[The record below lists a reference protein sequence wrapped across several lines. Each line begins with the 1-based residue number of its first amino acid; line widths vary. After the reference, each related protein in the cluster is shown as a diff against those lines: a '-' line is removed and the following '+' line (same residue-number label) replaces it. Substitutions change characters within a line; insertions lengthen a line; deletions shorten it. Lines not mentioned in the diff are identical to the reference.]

1 MIPIL
6 STTSTL
12 TGNGLGRLSD
22 ALTCVVTHEIN
33 GIYELVMTYPVTGAR
48 YADLANDLIIF
59 ADSDNYTKDQAFR
72 IYRIT
77 KPLNGIVTIYAR
89 HICYDMSGY
98 VCPPIN
104 KSSLTTTLAAL
115 ASSCVPSGCP
125 FTFTSPRSVAT
136 AYKTETP
143 MSLWQMMG
151 GVQGSLLDVY
161 GGEWDFNNYTATL
174 RTTLGTN
181 RGMQVRYGKN
191 MTELE
196 QDASIE
202 AQYGGIY
209 PFWYDA
215 ESGTLVTLPE
225 NYITVAGG
233 GSRVLCIDFSDSF
246 ETKPTVTQLR
256 NRATSYANANKVGEP
271 EITWKVAFVP
281 LQQSAEYKNIAVLES
296 VQLGDTVSVFYEP
309 MNLTASARAVKTDY
323 NVLLNRFETVT
334 LGRVKQNLAKIVV
347 KQKQDLEH
355 SVAVVKSTLEHAID
369 TATDFITNGGGYMR
383 FIYDQDENL
392 VEIISLDNA
401 DISQAAS
408 VWRWNNGGFGHS
420 STGYSGPYTTAIT
433 QNGAIVADFITA
445 GTLDATVI
453 RAGILADRQGKF
465 VLDLDTGELT
475 SSKYDSIGS
484 RNLILGTLTPVI
496 SPADA
501 RPHIIGQ
508 PVQTYGRPSDGTYSV
523 QPDSHGIRYT
533 IGSTVDQPNLY
544 FGSPTLSTAT
554 LNGLTAGTTYTVSG
568 WLAHKVMSNYTG
580 SAEYTVRVRVRTDAD
595 DPGNSWSVLAEQDI
609 RTVIPGTART
619 TRFSMTFTI
628 PAAATKMYMVF
639 YCTDTTAADY
649 ATGDYLEPRQLKLE
663 TGEVATAWSPAP
675 EDMVGNDE
683 IISKINISPEAITIN
698 ANRISL
704 AGKTID
710 LTSDTIEITSTNF
723 SVDSA
728 GVVTA
733 TGANISGSFTMTGG
747 SINISTNDE
756 EDDRIQLNATVAGV
770 TWGMKITPSYIDSTS
785 QGYTAMF
792 SNSGIYSKIF
802 TTPTNYTNSF
812 SVDRNPS
819 MLLTNSAGERIYAK
833 MDSVVLSKYV
843 SGAFSDRVNISNTP
857 SITLSEGTDSAD
869 LTKTT
874 LTLTTSAKTTTFSAG
889 LIQFTNSGTLAIY
902 NGSSSKYSALIWPD
916 GNGAG
921 RLVLGDGTSTNWRT
935 ELTNDGLVFRNSSN
949 TVTASYN
956 AKRADNVVTK
966 SGSAVS
972 VTSATSGMTELTNI
986 TLTTGLWMISASL
999 RFPSNSTG
1007 YRYALISTTSAGGTA
1022 INDWATALVP
1032 PAPGNT
1038 TRFGFVT
1045 YVNVTAASATYYL
1058 NARQN
1063 SGSTLSCNGYLAA
1076 IKVS

>member
-6 STTSTL
+6 SSSTTL

-233 GSRVLCIDFSDSF
+233 GSRVLCIDFTDSF

-271 EITWKVAFVP
+271 EIAWKVAFVP

-347 KQKQDLEH
+347 QQKQDLEH

-420 STGYSGPYTTAIT
+420 STGYGGPYTTAIT

-465 VLDLDTGELT
+465 ALDLDTGEL
-475 SSKYDSIGS
+475 SASKYDSIGS
-484 RNLILGTLTPVI
+484 RNLILGTLTPTI

-595 DPGNSWSVLAEQDI
+595 DPGNAWSVLAEQDI

-619 TRFSMTFTI
+619 TRFSLTFTI

-733 TGANISGSFTMTGG
+733 TGANISGTFAMTGG
-747 SINISTNDE
+747 SINVATNSETDDVITLNFGTSTINISPGILDMVGAKNYAQ
-756 EDDRIQLNATVAGV
+756 I
-770 TWGMKITPSYIDSTS
+770 WGS
-785 QGYTAMF
+785 QGIYSAGRIKNNTRYATTNL
-792 SNSGIYSKIF
+792 NSGILKLGGSGGE
-802 TTPTNYTNSF
+802 TTPGLQYNGVLEIRTGS
-812 SVDRNPS
+812 DKP
-819 MLLTNSAGERIYAK
+819 LLVIDAGGTYSATGMPVAAAGI
-833 MDSVVLSKYV
+833 
-843 SGAFSDRVNISNTP
+843 NI
-857 SITLSEGTDSAD
+857 GD
-869 LTKTT
+869 
-874 LTLTTSAKTTTFSAG
+874 
-889 LIQFTNSGTLAIY
+889 
-902 NGSSSKYSALIWPD
+902 GSSSY
-916 GNGAG
+916 
-921 RLVLGDGTSTNWRT
+921 WRT

-972 VTSATSGMTELTNI
+972 VASATSGMTELTNI

-1007 YRYALISTTSAGGTA
+1007 YRYALIATSSGGGTA
-1022 INDWATALVP
+1022 INDWATVLAP

-1038 TRFGFVT
+1038 TRIGFVT

-1063 SGSTLSCNGYLAA
+1063 SGSTLSCNGYMAA

>member
-6 STTSTL
+6 SSSTTL

-22 ALTCVVTHEIN
+22 ALTCIVTHEIN
-33 GIYELVMTYPVTGAR
+33 GIYELQMTYPVTGAR

-104 KSSLTTTLAAL
+104 ESSLTTTLAAL

-151 GVQGSLLDVY
+151 GIQGSLLDIY
-161 GGEWDFNNYTATL
+161 GGEWDFNNYSATL

-202 AQYGGIY
+202 AQYGGIF

-233 GSRVLCIDFSDSF
+233 GSRVLCIDFTDSF

-347 KQKQDLEH
+347 QQKQDLEH

-420 STGYSGPYTTAIT
+420 STGYGGPYTTAIT

-465 VLDLDTGELT
+465 VLDLDTGEL
-475 SSKYDSIGS
+475 SASKYDSIGS
-484 RNLILGTLTPVI
+484 RNLILGTLTPTI

-619 TRFSMTFTI
+619 TRFSLTFTI

-733 TGANISGSFTMTGG
+733 TGANISGTFAMTGG
-747 SINISTNDE
+747 SINVATNSE
-756 EDDRIQLNATVAGV
+756 TDDVITLNF
-770 TWGMKITPSYIDSTS
+770 STS
-785 QGYTAMF
+785 TINISPGFLDMVGAKNYAQIWGSQGIYTAGRIKNGTRYATTNL
-792 SNSGIYSKIF
+792 NSGILKLGGSGGE
-802 TTPTNYTNSF
+802 TTP
-812 SVDRNPS
+812 
-819 MLLTNSAGERIYAK
+819 
-833 MDSVVLSKYV
+833 
-843 SGAFSDRVNISNTP
+843 
-857 SITLSEGTDSAD
+857 
-869 LTKTT
+869 
-874 LTLTTSAKTTTFSAG
+874 G
-889 LIQFTNSGTLAIY
+889 LQY
-902 NGSSSKYSALIWPD
+902 NGVIEIRTGSDKPFLVFDAGGTYSATGMPVSA
-916 GNGAG
+916 AG
-921 RLVLGDGTSTNWRT
+921 INIGDGSSPYWRT
-935 ELTNDGLVFRNSSN
+935 ELTNSGLVFRDSSN

-1022 INDWATALVP
+1022 INDWATALVS

>member
-6 STTSTL
+6 SSSTTL

-22 ALTCVVTHEIN
+22 ALTCIVTHEIN
-33 GIYELVMTYPVTGAR
+33 GIYELQMTYPVTGAR

-161 GGEWDFNNYTATL
+161 GGEWDFNNYAATL

-233 GSRVLCIDFSDSF
+233 GSRVLCIDFTDSF

-347 KQKQDLEH
+347 QQKQDLEH

-465 VLDLDTGELT
+465 MLDLDTGELT

-710 LTSDTIEITSTNF
+710 LTSDTIQITSDNF
-723 SVDSA
+723 SVDSD

-733 TGANISGSFTMTGG
+733 TGANISGSFTMTDG
-747 SINISTNDE
+747 SININASSSTDNRIKLNYGSYSTNVSPQDFTAT
-756 EDDRIQLNATVAGV
+756 DAYWSSIFWANGIQVDRKGTGNTVANLG
-770 TWGMKITPSYIDSTS
+770 TSYT
-785 QGYTAMF
+785 
-792 SNSGIYSKIF
+792 
-802 TTPTNYTNSF
+802 
-812 SVDRNPS
+812 
-819 MLLTNSAGERIYAK
+819 
-833 MDSVVLSKYV
+833 
-843 SGAFSDRVNISNTP
+843 
-857 SITLSEGTDSAD
+857 TDSNYGAYLD
-869 LTKTT
+869 LQAYESNAVASWIEIFRK
-874 LTLTTSAKTTTFSAG
+874 K
-889 LIQFTNSGTLAIY
+889 I
-902 NGSSSKYSALIWPD
+902 
-916 GNGAG
+916 
-921 RLVLGDGTSTNWRT
+921 VLGPASNNLRVTLEWDAATGGKLSLNNASGNTVS
-935 ELTNDGLVFRNSSN
+935 LTNDGLVFRDSSN

-972 VTSATSGMTELTNI
+972 VASATSGMTELTNI

-1007 YRYALISTTSAGGTA
+1007 YRYALIATSSGGGTA
-1022 INDWATALVP
+1022 INDWATALAP

-1038 TRFGFVT
+1038 TRIGFVT

-1063 SGSTLSCNGYLAA
+1063 SGSTLSCNGYMAA

>member
-6 STTSTL
+6 SSSTTL

-22 ALTCVVTHEIN
+22 ALTCIVTHEIN
-33 GIYELVMTYPVTGAR
+33 GIYELQMTYPVTGAR

-59 ADSDNYTKDQAFR
+59 ADADNYTKDQAFR

-89 HICYDMSGY
+89 HISYDMSGY

-233 GSRVLCIDFSDSF
+233 GSRVLCIDFTDSF

-347 KQKQDLEH
+347 QQKQDLEH

-420 STGYSGPYTTAIT
+420 STGYGGPYTTAIT

-465 VLDLDTGELT
+465 VLDLDTGEL
-475 SSKYDSIGS
+475 SASKYDSIGS
-484 RNLILGTLTPVI
+484 RNLILGTLTPTI

-523 QPDSHGIRYT
+523 LPDSHGIRYT

-619 TRFSMTFTI
+619 TRFSLTFTI

-733 TGANISGSFTMTGG
+733 TGANISGTFAMTGG
-747 SINISTNDE
+747 SINVATNSE
-756 EDDRIQLNATVAGV
+756 TDDVITLNF
-770 TWGMKITPSYIDSTS
+770 STS
-785 QGYTAMF
+785 TINISPGILDMVGAKNYAQIWGSQGIYTAGRIKNGTRYATTNL
-792 SNSGIYSKIF
+792 NSGILKLGGSGGE
-802 TTPTNYTNSF
+802 TTPGLQYNGVIEIRTGSDKPFLVFDAGGTY
-812 SVDRNPS
+812 
-819 MLLTNSAGERIYAK
+819 SATG
-833 MDSVVLSKYV
+833 MPV
-843 SGAFSDRVNISNTP
+843 SAAGINI
-857 SITLSEGTDSAD
+857 GD
-869 LTKTT
+869 
-874 LTLTTSAKTTTFSAG
+874 
-889 LIQFTNSGTLAIY
+889 
-902 NGSSSKYSALIWPD
+902 GSSSY
-916 GNGAG
+916 
-921 RLVLGDGTSTNWRT
+921 WRT
-935 ELTNDGLVFRNSSN
+935 ELTNSGLVFRDSSN

-972 VTSATSGMTELTNI
+972 VASATSGMTELTNI

-1007 YRYALISTTSAGGTA
+1007 YRYALIATTSGGGTA
-1022 INDWATALVP
+1022 INDWATVLAP
-1032 PAPGNT
+1032 PASGNT

-1063 SGSTLSCNGYLAA
+1063 SGSTLSCNGYMAA